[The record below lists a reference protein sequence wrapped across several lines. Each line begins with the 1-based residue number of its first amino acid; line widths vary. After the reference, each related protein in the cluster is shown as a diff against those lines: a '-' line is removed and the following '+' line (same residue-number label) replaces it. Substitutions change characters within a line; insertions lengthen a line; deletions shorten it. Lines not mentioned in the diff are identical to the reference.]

1 MRRARRERE
10 ERAAFAAVQALMT
23 PEWMSSSMIVASIP
37 EGTTAAELENN
48 QRVLEAALKIATIM
62 EGIGYSVFARIVPL
76 SVADD
81 LVGGMAQVPA
91 VRPRGARSHRNAEK
105 LGMVPVAGRT
115 DRPSWSKPHQSTDR
129 RLRCSSRLET
139 LGCVP
144 HADRRPFGMA
154 FDLKEI
160 VAARLGENYQLHEQH
175 LNRTLVAAQR
185 VIGFDKVY
193 ARAEGAY
200 LYDMDNAA
208 YLDFLSGYSVFNIG
222 RNHPAVQKAIRDVLD
237 LDLPNMV
244 QMDCSLLS
252 GLLAEALTKRTPK
265 HLDAVFF
272 CNSGTEA
279 MEGALKFAR
288 AATQRPRVFSLGG
301 AFHGLSLGSLSL
313 MGCESF
319 TEGFGPLME
328 GFDGRIALDDLTTLE
343 RELFKRDVAAF
354 VIEPVQGKGVNFPR
368 GDFFNRAQELCRQF
382 GTLLICDEIQ
392 TGLGRTGKMFGFEH
406 WNLEPD
412 IITLAKTLSGGYVPC
427 GAIVARR
434 DIYQKTFSRMDR
446 CVVHSTTFG
455 RNNLA
460 MACGLAALEVLDDE
474 KLIDNSAKMGAL
486 LIERLDAL
494 RQKHSFIK
502 EVRGKGL
509 MIAIE
514 FHEPNE
520 FKLKMAWKLLHKVDK
535 VLFAQMVVTQML
547 AQHRIL
553 TQVAGHAMDVVKILP
568 PLIIAEKEVDMFVN
582 ALDSTLSECR
592 KFPGPMWEIGNNF
605 VRHALRSK
613 RSPDEPRPVL
623 SL

>member
-1 MRRARRERE
+1 
-10 ERAAFAAVQALMT
+10 
-23 PEWMSSSMIVASIP
+23 MS
-37 EGTTAAELENN
+37 
-48 QRVLEAALKIATIM
+48 
-62 EGIGYSVFARIVPL
+62 
-76 SVADD
+76 
-81 LVGGMAQVPA
+81 
-91 VRPRGARSHRNAEK
+91 
-105 LGMVPVAGRT
+105 
-115 DRPSWSKPHQSTDR
+115 
-129 RLRCSSRLET
+129 
-139 LGCVP
+139 
-144 HADRRPFGMA
+144 

-160 VAARLGENYQLHEQH
+160 VASRLGENYELHH
-175 LNRTLVAAQR
+175 RYINRTLVAAQR

-200 LYDMDNAA
+200 LYDMDNNA

-222 RNHPAVQKAIRDVLD
+222 RNHPVVKQAIRDILD

-252 GLLAEALTKRTPK
+252 GLLAEALVKRTPA

-288 AATQRPRVFSLGG
+288 AATGKKRVISLAS

-313 MGCESF
+313 MGCDSF
-319 TEGFGPLME
+319 TEGFGPLMDE
-328 GFDGRIALDDLTTLE
+328 WDTRIPLDDIAALE
-343 RELFKRDVAAF
+343 RELSKGDVAAF
-354 VIEPVQGKGVNFPR
+354 VIEPVQGKGCNYPKT
-368 GDFFNRAQELCRQF
+368 DFFEKAQQLCRKY
-382 GTLLICDEIQ
+382 GTLLVSDEVQ
-392 TGLGRTGKMFGFEH
+392 CGLGRTGRMFGFEH

-427 GAIVARR
+427 GAIITRR

-460 MACGLAALEVLDDE
+460 MACGLAALEV
-474 KLIDNSAKMGAL
+474 IDNEQLVDRSARMGAL
-486 LIERLDAL
+486 LMERIDDL
-494 RQKHSFIK
+494 RRKHSFIK

-509 MIAIE
+509 IIGIE
-514 FHEPNE
+514 FHEPSE

-547 AQHRIL
+547 SRHRIL

-568 PLIIAEKEVDMFVN
+568 PLIIGEGEVEMFVE
-582 ALDSTLSECR
+582 ALDSVLTECR
-592 KFPGPMWEIGNNF
+592 KFPGPMWELGNNF
-605 VRHALRSK
+605 VRAALSSRRST
-613 RSPDEPRPVL
+613 EPRPVTTAQ
-623 SL
+623 S

>member
-1 MRRARRERE
+1 
-10 ERAAFAAVQALMT
+10 
-23 PEWMSSSMIVASIP
+23 
-37 EGTTAAELENN
+37 
-48 QRVLEAALKIATIM
+48 
-62 EGIGYSVFARIVPL
+62 
-76 SVADD
+76 
-81 LVGGMAQVPA
+81 
-91 VRPRGARSHRNAEK
+91 
-105 LGMVPVAGRT
+105 
-115 DRPSWSKPHQSTDR
+115 
-129 RLRCSSRLET
+129 
-139 LGCVP
+139 
-144 HADRRPFGMA
+144 MA

-160 VAARLGENYQLHEQH
+160 VAARLGENYQLHERH

-222 RNHPAVQKAIRDVLD
+222 RNHPVVKKAIRDVLD

-252 GLLAEALTKRTPK
+252 GLLAEAITKRTPA
-265 HLDAVFF
+265 HLDSVFF

-288 AATQRPRVFSLGG
+288 AATGRKRVLSLES

-328 GFDGRIALDDLTTLE
+328 GFETRIALDDVAALE
-343 RELFKRDVAAF
+343 RELSKRDVAAF
-354 VIEPVQGKGVNFPR
+354 VIEPVQGKGCKSPKT
-368 GDFFNRAQELCRQF
+368 DFFVRAQELCRRY
-382 GTLLICDEIQ
+382 GTLLISDEIQ
-392 TGLGRTGKMFGFEH
+392 TGLGRTGKMFGFQH

-434 DIYQKTFSRMDR
+434 EIYQKTFSRMDR

-460 MACGLAALEVLDDE
+460 MACGLAALEV
-474 KLIDNSAKMGAL
+474 IDSENLVENSALMGHA
-486 LIERLDAL
+486 IMERVDAL
-494 RQKHSFIK
+494 RAKHSFIK

-514 FHEPNE
+514 FHEPTE
-520 FKLKMAWKLLHKVDK
+520 FKMRMAWKLLHKVDK
-535 VLFAQMVVTQML
+535 VLFPQMVVTQLL
-547 AQHRIL
+547 ARHRIL
-553 TQVAGHAMDVVKILP
+553 TQVAGHGMDVLKILP
-568 PLIIAEKEVDMFVN
+568 PLMIGKREVDFFVS
-582 ALDSTLSECR
+582 ALDAVLTDCR

-605 VRHALRSK
+605 VRQALSSKRPALRQ
-613 RSPDEPRPVL
+613 PVPV
-623 SL
+623 